1 MSVHPMETSCTLR
14 GALNRSAGAE
24 VMGVPS
30 RSVHAC
36 GRCDGLV
43 VKDGVAVFPAV
54 GSDGMVINKLPHRV
68 CAGGKRARSEER
80 RVGREGRWGGGRERW
95 RAAGRGGGRV
105 TV

>member
-1 MSVHPMETSCTLR
+1 MR

-54 GSDGMVINKLPHRV
+54 GSGGMVINKLPHRV
-68 CAGGKRARSEER
+68 STGGKRASHRLPP
-80 RVGREGRWGGGRERW
+80 VGRSFLFNYG
-95 RAAGRGGGRV
+95 
-105 TV
+105 

>member
-1 MSVHPMETSCTLR
+1 ME

-30 RSVHAC
+30 GSVHAR

-54 GSDGMVINKLPHRV
+54 GSGGMVINKLPHR
-68 CAGGKRARSEER
+68 ASTGGKRASHRLPP
-80 RVGREGRWGGGRERW
+80 VGRSFLFNYG
-95 RAAGRGGGRV
+95 
-105 TV
+105 